1 MFWGRD
7 HFYGVRGAVLTISI
21 YLPYSSMSNLK
32 SSPESNCLQ
41 GGPGAAVTLCR
52 VTGTGAVNLPEKGLQ
67 LLLTALLRATVGGAK
82 YVGKFH
88 IAFFEIFQFLK
99 LMHTLTLVG
108 RFCLSILSCMC
119 HLPQKIYGRGLHHLD
134 SQLPDALNFNKN
146 NSLPDD
152 IFSKLKYFL
161 KMSNYFRF
169 VAPGVCNKMSF
180 SVIK

>member
-1 MFWGRD
+1 MSCAN
-7 HFYGVRGAVLTISI
+7 HIHI
-21 YLPYSSMSNLK
+21 PYSSMSILK

-52 VTGTGAVNLPEKGLQ
+52 VTGDRGCKSSGERVVVTPYCFTSG
-67 LLLTALLRATVGGAK
+67 
-82 YVGKFH
+82 
-88 IAFFEIFQFLK
+88 
-99 LMHTLTLVG
+99 
-108 RFCLSILSCMC
+108 
-119 HLPQKIYGRGLHHLD
+119 YGRGSKICWKIPYCLLWDLLVFKVDTYIDSCWQILLVNSVMHVPFATKNILYNCRGLSHLD
-134 SQLPDALNFNKN
+134 SRLPDAPNFHKN